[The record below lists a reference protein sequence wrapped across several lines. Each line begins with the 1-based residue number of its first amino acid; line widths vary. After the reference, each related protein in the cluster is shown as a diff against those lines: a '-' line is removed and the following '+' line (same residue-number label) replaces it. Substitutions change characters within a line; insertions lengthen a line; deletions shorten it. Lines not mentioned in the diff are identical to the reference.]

1 MSQQTVDIEVVRY
14 APDAFDWQQLPPPP
28 EDTNPP
34 GEETVLFRSADGN
47 MSCGFWRR
55 VPERGRLAP
64 PFDEIMQI
72 LEGEVDI
79 HQGDD
84 TVHLGAG
91 DILSAPNGAD
101 AIWDAHSPVFKF
113 WSVFQGEAS
122 PGARVTTIHPK
133 EGLRWQEASIP
144 PDDGYEAGREV
155 VAFERGLFSCGLWE
169 RDQQDR
175 DFERPFDEAAVILEG
190 EIEITTVEGRT
201 LLAGP
206 RDVVITPKGSR
217 GHWKSLRPV
226 RKFWAI
232 YES

>member
-14 APDAFDWQQLPPPP
+14 APDAFGWQELPNPPGDP
-28 EDTNPP
+28 NPP
-34 GEETVLFRSADGN
+34 GEETILFSSSDGK

-55 VPERGRLAP
+55 GVERGRLNP

-72 LEGEVDI
+72 LDGEIDIESGGEVTRV
-79 HQGDD
+79 GP
-84 TVHLGAG
+84 G

-101 AIWDAHSPVFKF
+101 AVWDAKAPVFKF
-113 WSVFQGEAS
+113 WAVFHGGIADT
-122 PGARVTTIHPK
+122 AIRTIHPK

-144 PDDGYEAGREV
+144 PDDGFEAGREI
-155 VAFERGLFSCGLWE
+155 VAFVRGPFSCGLWE

-175 DFERPFDEAAVILEG
+175 DFERPFDEVAVILEG
-190 EIEITTVEGRT
+190 EIEITTPDGHT

-206 RDVVITPKGSR
+206 RDVVVTPKGSR

>member
-1 MSQQTVDIEVVRY
+1 MSQQTVDLEVVRY
-14 APDAFDWQQLPPPP
+14 APDAFDWDELPNPPG
-28 EDTNPP
+28 DDAPP
-34 GEETVLFRSADGN
+34 GEETILFRSADGK

-55 VPERGRLAP
+55 VAERGHLAP

-72 LEGEVDI
+72 LDGEVDI

-84 TVHLGAG
+84 TERVGPG
-91 DILSAPNGAD
+91 DILVAPNGAD
-101 AIWDAHSPVFKF
+101 AIWDAVTPVFKF
-113 WSVFQGEAS
+113 WSVFQGGVSDTAVS
-122 PGARVTTIHPK
+122 FLHPK

-155 VAFERGLFSCGLWE
+155 VAFRRGPFSCGLWE

-175 DFERPFDEAAVILEG
+175 DFERPYDEVAVILEG
-190 EIEITTVEGRT
+190 EVEITTPDGRT

-206 RDVVITPKGSR
+206 RDVMITPKGSR
-217 GHWKSLRPV
+217 GHWKSPRPV
-226 RKFWAI
+226 RKFWTI